1 MSIIRWLVVVLCMAL
16 MVACSSDASVSS
28 TDPIPT
34 QPPNPNHGR
43 IIGVVRDASGKPIA
57 KAALAL
63 VAGPGPLIE
72 IAALTNER
80 GEYEWTD
87 LQAGEWTLAANA
99 DGFKGKQL
107 TVRVVGGQTAQ
118 LDFTLDT

>member
-1 MSIIRWLVVVLCMAL
+1 MSIIRLVLVVLSMVL

-34 QPPNPNHGR
+34 QPTNPNHGR
-43 IIGVVRDASGKPIA
+43 IVGVVRDADGKPIPH
-57 KAALAL
+57 AALAL
-63 VAGPGPLIE
+63 VAGPGPIIE

-87 LQAGEWTLAANA
+87 LAAGEWTLAANA
-99 DGFKGKQL
+99 DSFKPKQL
-107 TVRVVGGQTAQ
+107 TVRVTGGQTAQ

>member
-1 MSIIRWLVVVLCMAL
+1 MSIIRLLVVVLSMVL

-28 TDPIPT
+28 TDPLPT
-34 QPPNPNHGR
+34 QPANPNHGR
-43 IIGVVRDASGKPIA
+43 VVGVVRDAAGKPLA
-57 KAALAL
+57 NATLAL

-87 LQAGEWTLAANA
+87 LDAGEWTFSANA
-99 DGFKGKQL
+99 DGFKPKQL
-107 TVRVVGGQTAQ
+107 TVRVTAGQTAQ
-118 LDFTLDT
+118 LDFTLDS